1 MKNRLLLGSSN
12 LGKLKELQFY
22 LKYFGLYSDY
32 EVITTKDLN
41 NVTDPVEDA
50 LTFQE
55 NAEIKSQHYFDLT
68 GLTTISDDS
77 GFIIDELDN
86 YPGVKTARA
95 VKEHGSEQSV
105 IDYIFSKFKNI
116 NQLNATFYC
125 ALSLVTK
132 EKRYNCLGEI
142 KGKMISKKKG
152 IYGFGYDPFFIPT
165 QGEKTFAEMSGD
177 NKLLASHRFQAFKL
191 LSNQI

>member
-12 LGKLKELQFY
+12 LGKLKEIQFY
-22 LKYFGLYSDY
+22 LKYFDLYSDY
-32 EVITTKDLN
+32 EVLTTKDLN
-41 NVTDPVEDA
+41 NLTDPVEDA

-68 GLTTISDDS
+68 GLSTISDDS

-86 YPGVKTARA
+86 YPGVKTARV

-105 IDYIFSKFKNI
+105 IDFIFSKFKNI

-142 KGKMISKKKG
+142 KGKMIPKKKG
-152 IYGFGYDPFFIPT
+152 INGFGYDPYFIPT
-165 QGEKTFAEMSGD
+165 QGENTFAEMSGD

>member
-1 MKNRLLLGSSN
+1 LGSGN
-12 LGKLKELQFY
+12 LGKLKEIQFY
-22 LKYFGLYSDY
+22 LKYFDLYLDY
-32 EVITTKDLN
+32 EVLTTKDLN
-41 NVTDPVEDA
+41 NLTDPVEDA

-95 VKEHGSEQSV
+95 VKEHGSEKSV
-105 IDYIFSKFKNI
+105 IDFIFSKFKNR

-142 KGKMISKKKG
+142 KGKMIPKKKG
-152 IYGFGYDPFFIPT
+152 INGFGYDPYFIPT

-177 NKLLASHRFQAFKL
+177 NKFLASHRFQAFKL

>member
-1 MKNRLLLGSSN
+1 MKNRLLLGSGN
-12 LGKLKELQFY
+12 LGKLKEIQFY
-22 LKYFGLYSDY
+22 LKYFDLYLDY
-32 EVITTKDLN
+32 EVLTTKDLN
-41 NVTDPVEDA
+41 NLTDPVEDA

-55 NAEIKSQHYFDLT
+55 NAEIKSQHYFNLT

-105 IDYIFSKFKNI
+105 IDFIFSKFENI

-142 KGKMISKKKG
+142 KGKMIPKKKG
-152 IYGFGYDPFFIPT
+152 IHGFGYDPYFIPT

-191 LSNQI
+191 LSSQI

>member
-1 MKNRLLLGSSN
+1 MKNRLLLGSGN
-12 LGKLKELQFY
+12 LGKLKEIQFY
-22 LKYFGLYSDY
+22 LKYFDLYLDY
-32 EVITTKDLN
+32 EVLTTKGFN
-41 NVTDPVEDA
+41 NLTDPVEDA

-55 NAEIKSQHYFDLT
+55 NAEIKSQHYFNLT

-105 IDYIFSKFKNI
+105 IDFIFSKFKNR

-142 KGKMISKKKG
+142 KGKMIPKKKG
-152 IYGFGYDPFFIPT
+152 INGFGYDPYFIPT

-177 NKLLASHRFQAFKL
+177 NKLLESHRFQAFKL

>member
-1 MKNRLLLGSSN
+1 MGSSN
-12 LGKLKELQFY
+12 LGKIKELQFY

-41 NVTDPVEDA
+41 NLTDPVEDA

-86 YPGVKTARA
+86 YPGVKTARV

-105 IDYIFSKFKNI
+105 IDFIFSKFKNI

-125 ALSLVTK
+125 ALSLITK
-132 EKRYNCLGEI
+132 DKQYNCLGKI
-142 KGKMISKKKG
+142 KGKMIPEKKG
-152 IYGFGYDPFFIPT
+152 TNGFGYDAFFIPN
-165 QGEKTFAEMSGD
+165 QSENTFAEMSD
-177 NKLLASHRFQAFKL
+177 DKKLIASHRFQAFKL

>member
-1 MKNRLLLGSSN
+1 MKNRLLLGSGN
-12 LGKLKELQFY
+12 LGKLKEIQFY
-22 LKYFGLYSDY
+22 LKYFDLYSGY

-41 NVTDPVEDA
+41 NLTNPIEDA

-95 VKEHGSEQSV
+95 VKEHGSEQRV
-105 IDYIFSKFKNI
+105 IDFIFSKFKNI

-132 EKRYNCLGEI
+132 EKQYNCLGEI
-142 KGKMISKKKG
+142 KGKMIPKKKG
-152 IYGFGYDPFFIPT
+152 INGFGYDPYFIPA
-165 QGEKTFAEMSGD
+165 QGEKTFAEISGD

>member
-1 MKNRLLLGSSN
+1 MKNRLLLGSGN
-12 LGKLKELQFY
+12 LGKLKEIQFY
-22 LKYFGLYSDY
+22 LKYFDLYSDY
-32 EVITTKDLN
+32 ELLTTKNLN
-41 NVTDPVEDA
+41 NLTDPVEDA

-55 NAEIKSQHYFDLT
+55 NAEIKSQHYFNLT
-68 GLTTISDDS
+68 GLTTIGDDS

-105 IDYIFSKFKNI
+105 IDFIFSKFKNI

-132 EKRYNCLGEI
+132 EKSYNCLGEI
-142 KGKMISKKKG
+142 KGKMIPKQKG
-152 IYGFGYDPFFIPT
+152 INGFGYDPYFIPT

-177 NKLLASHRFQAFKL
+177 NKLLASHRFKAFKL

>member
-1 MKNRLLLGSSN
+1 MKNRLLLGSGN
-12 LGKLKELQFY
+12 LGKLKEIQFY
-22 LKYFGLYSDY
+22 LKYFDLYSDY
-32 EVITTKDLN
+32 EVLTTKDLN
-41 NVTDPVEDA
+41 NPTDPVEDA
-50 LTFQE
+50 FTFQE

-95 VKEHGSEQSV
+95 VKEHGSEKSV
-105 IDYIFSKFKNI
+105 IDFIFSKFKNR

-132 EKRYNCLGEI
+132 EKRYNCLGGI
-142 KGKMISKKKG
+142 KGKMIPKKKG
-152 IYGFGYDPFFIPT
+152 INGFGYDPYFIPT

-177 NKLLASHRFQAFKL
+177 NKLLESHRFQAFKL

>member
-1 MKNRLLLGSSN
+1 MKNRLLLGSGN
-12 LGKLKELQFY
+12 LGKLKEIQFY
-22 LKYFGLYSDY
+22 LKYFSLYLDY
-32 EVITTKDLN
+32 EVLTTKDLN
-41 NVTDPVEDA
+41 NLTDPVEDA

-55 NAEIKSQHYFDLT
+55 NAEIKSQHYFNLT

-105 IDYIFSKFKNI
+105 IDFIFSKFKNI

-132 EKRYNCLGEI
+132 DKKYNCLGKT
-142 KGKMISKKKG
+142 KGKMIPKKKG
-152 IYGFGYDPFFIPT
+152 ISGFGYDPYFIPT
-165 QGEKTFAEMSGD
+165 QRENTFAEMSGD

>member
-1 MKNRLLLGSSN
+1 LGSGN
-12 LGKLKELQFY
+12 LGKLKEIQFY
-22 LKYFGLYSDY
+22 LKYFDLYSDY
-32 EVITTKDLN
+32 QVLTTKDLN
-41 NVTDPVEDA
+41 NPTDPVEDA
-50 LTFQE
+50 FTFQE

-95 VKEHGSEQSV
+95 VKEHGSEQRV
-105 IDYIFSKFKNI
+105 IDFIFSKFKNI

-142 KGKMISKKKG
+142 KGKMIPKKKG
-152 IYGFGYDPFFIPT
+152 INGFGYDPYFIPT

>member
-1 MKNRLLLGSSN
+1 MKNRLLLGSGN
-12 LGKLKELQFY
+12 LGKLKEIQFY
-22 LKYFGLYSDY
+22 LKYFDLYLDY
-32 EVITTKDLN
+32 EVLTTKDLN
-41 NVTDPVEDA
+41 NLTDPVEDA

-95 VKEHGSEQSV
+95 VKEHGSEQRV
-105 IDYIFSKFKNI
+105 IDFIFSKFKNI

-142 KGKMISKKKG
+142 KGKMIPKKKG
-152 IYGFGYDPFFIPT
+152 INGFGYDPYFIPT

>member
-12 LGKLKELQFY
+12 LGKLKEIQFY
-22 LKYFGLYSDY
+22 LKYFDLYLDY
-32 EVITTKDLN
+32 EVLTTKDLN
-41 NVTDPVEDA
+41 NLTDPVEDA

-105 IDYIFSKFKNI
+105 IDFIFSKFENI

-142 KGKMISKKKG
+142 KGKMIPKKKG
-152 IYGFGYDPFFIPT
+152 INGFGYDPYFIPT

>member
-1 MKNRLLLGSSN
+1 MKNRLLLGSGN
-12 LGKLKELQFY
+12 LGKLKEIQFY
-22 LKYFGLYSDY
+22 LKYFDLYSDY
-32 EVITTKDLN
+32 EVLTTKDLN
-41 NVTDPVEDA
+41 NLTDPVEDA

-55 NAEIKSQHYFDLT
+55 NAEIKSQHYFNLT

-105 IDYIFSKFKNI
+105 IDFIFSKFKNI

-142 KGKMISKKKG
+142 KGKMIHKKKG
-152 IYGFGYDPFFIPT
+152 INGFGYDPYFIPT

>member
-12 LGKLKELQFY
+12 LGKLKEIQFY
-22 LKYFGLYSDY
+22 LKYFSLYSNY

-41 NVTDPVEDA
+41 GLIEPAEDA

-55 NAEIKSQHYFDLT
+55 NAEIKSQHYFDFT

-77 GFIIDELDN
+77 GFIIDELGN
-86 YPGVKTARA
+86 YPGVKTAR
-95 VKEHGSEQSV
+95 VVIEHGSEQGV

-116 NQLNATFYC
+116 SKLNATFYC

-132 EKRYNCLGEI
+132 NSKYNCLGKI
-142 KGKMISKKKG
+142 KGKMIPNKKG
-152 IYGFGYDPFFIPT
+152 TNGFGYDPYFIPA
-165 QGEKTFAEMSGD
+165 QSKNTFAEMSDD
-177 NKLLASHRFQAFKL
+177 NKLIASHRFQAFKH

>member
-1 MKNRLLLGSSN
+1 MKNRLLLGSGN
-12 LGKLKELQFY
+12 LGKLKEIQFY
-22 LKYFGLYSDY
+22 LKYFDLYSDY
-32 EVITTKDLN
+32 EVLTTKDLN
-41 NVTDPVEDA
+41 NLTDPIEDA

-77 GFIIDELDN
+77 GFIIDELNN

-105 IDYIFSKFKNI
+105 IDFIFSKFKNI

-125 ALSLVTK
+125 ALSLITK
-132 EKRYNCLGEI
+132 DRKYNCLGKT
-142 KGKMISKKKG
+142 KGKMIPKKTG
-152 IYGFGYDPFFIPT
+152 INGFGYDPYFIPT
-165 QGEKTFAEMSGD
+165 HSENTFAEMSDD
-177 NKLLASHRFQAFKL
+177 NKLLASHRFQAFKI
-191 LSNQI
+191 LSNRI

>member
-12 LGKLKELQFY
+12 LGKLKEIQFY
-22 LKYFGLYSDY
+22 LKYFSLYLDY

-41 NVTDPVEDA
+41 NLTDPVEDA
-50 LTFQE
+50 ITFQE

-86 YPGVKTARA
+86 YPGVKTARV

-105 IDYIFSKFKNI
+105 IDFIFSKFKNI
-116 NQLNATFYC
+116 DQLNATFYC

-132 EKRYNCLGEI
+132 DKKYNCLGKT
-142 KGKMISKKKG
+142 KGKMISKRRG
-152 IYGFGYDPFFIPT
+152 VNGFGYDPYFIPT
-165 QGEKTFAEMSGD
+165 QSESTFAEMSD
-177 NKLLASHRFQAFKL
+177 DSKLLVSHRFQAFKL

>member
-1 MKNRLLLGSSN
+1 MKNRLLLGSGN
-12 LGKLKELQFY
+12 LGKLKEIQFY
-22 LKYFGLYSDY
+22 LKYFDLYLDY
-32 EVITTKDLN
+32 EVLTTKDLN
-41 NVTDPVEDA
+41 NLTDPVEDA

-105 IDYIFSKFKNI
+105 IDFIFSKFENI

-142 KGKMISKKKG
+142 KGKMIPKKKG
-152 IYGFGYDPFFIPT
+152 INGFGYDPYFIPI
-165 QGEKTFAEMSGD
+165 QGENTFAEMSGD